1 MDDGVQQV
9 EQVLEVLVQVV
20 LVITEATL
28 VQHVLVVVITQEGFV
43 TPGLLQV
50 AMVLPLQL
58 AVVEVVPQCLRA
70 LVMVLVLT
78 LQLLQLAVVEV
89 VPHRAL
95 IIGNMRCTWKKNEMN
110 MKNKCYKASG
120 EGFGRR

>member
-1 MDDGVQQV
+1 MVEQV

-28 VQHVLVVVITQEGFV
+28 VQQVLVVVITQEGFG

-58 AVVEVVPQCLRA
+58 AVLQLAEVEVVPQ
-70 LVMVLVLT
+70 
-78 LQLLQLAVVEV
+78 
-89 VPHRAL
+89 RAL
-95 IIGNMRCTWKKNEMN
+95 IIGNMRCTWKT
-110 MKNKCYKASG
+110 KNK
-120 EGFGRR
+120 